1 MQVKQVLADQEPV
14 AQDQDQ
20 GQVLVVQ
27 GLVVQDQ
34 ELADQELVVQDQVP
48 VDQEL
53 VVQDQE
59 LVVQDQE
66 LAHLDQDQEQ
76 ELVARALVVRE
87 LGQVKQA
94 LNHIVLQLRPELQQ
108 VVLNLQY

>member
-1 MQVKQVLADQEPV
+1 MQDQVPVDQEL
-14 AQDQDQ
+14 A
-20 GQVLVVQ
+20 
-27 GLVVQDQ
+27 DQ

-53 VVQDQE
+53 VVQDQVPVDQE

-76 ELVARALVVRE
+76 ELVARALVARE